1 MLSWAY
7 TEAIIPYT
15 DVGNGNDGNVEG
27 EDDKTILSGESETM
41 LQFLKDK
48 SKLSEQESV
57 YWW

>member
-15 DVGNGNDGNVEG
+15 DVGNGNNDYVEG

-41 LQFLKDK
+41 LR
-48 SKLSEQESV
+48 
-57 YWW
+57 Y

>member
-15 DVGNGNDGNVEG
+15 DVGNGNDGDVEG

-41 LQFLKDK
+41 LRFLKDK